1 MSNGT
6 SFTTLAAAGGKAMEA
21 AIAASEGVDL
31 VEMMAC
37 PGGCQGG
44 GGVARSCKMDM
55 IEKSMEAEDEKRTQ
69 KCAGE
74 NPVCTEL
81 EDMEKFITSF

>member
-6 SFTTLAAAGGKAMEA
+6 TFITLAAAGGKAMEA
-21 AIAASEGVDL
+21 AVAASEGVDL

-44 GGVARSCKMDM
+44 GGIARSCKMDLL
-55 IEKSMEAEDEKRTQ
+55 ENAMEAEDASREL
-69 KCAGE
+69 KCAG
-74 NPVCTEL
+74 
-81 EDMEKFITSF
+81 